1 MQTPYF
7 TEGQTEPVDPS
18 KAVENGENGNGNGN
32 ENEKLD
38 QKKNG
43 QGGEDEGQMYAPMQK
58 RPFDPVESTGH
69 AASEQNS
76 SSGGSSGFSGGVRKI
91 LHPAEALDSARQ
103 TAELIMKDAMDALI
117 RTKQRLMEILP
128 SLMPSQAAA
137 AAAPDAASKMSRLEG
152 ISCAKT
158 WQKAQNG
165 LSKKELTRL
174 GKADLRRGCSTD
186 KTRYRMEQGM
196 EMLKPLGLQVSHQ
209 VSVLRRGQVV
219 ENVEQGML
227 GKAEGGVP
235 AAGTDAEQN
244 GSDEKPSEGVASNA
258 SGSNGGLTT
267 NTTTGSVHQ
276 SSPDSQSRKKWKV
289 MPEES
294 RMCCVLNLLCC
305 TGPFFSRPWFVPPTS
320 VKSGAKSFSIVLL
333 GSGFT
338 VVAGLSPL
346 QISTRGYVDV

>member
-137 AAAPDAASKMSRLEG
+137 AAAPDAASK
-152 ISCAKT
+152 
-158 WQKAQNG
+158 
-165 LSKKELTRL
+165 
-174 GKADLRRGCSTD
+174 
-186 KTRYRMEQGM
+186 
-196 EMLKPLGLQVSHQ
+196 
-209 VSVLRRGQVV
+209 VV

-289 MPEES
+289 
-294 RMCCVLNLLCC
+294 V
-305 TGPFFSRPWFVPPTS
+305 
-320 VKSGAKSFSIVLL
+320 
-333 GSGFT
+333 
-338 VVAGLSPL
+338 GLSK
-346 QISTRGYVDV
+346 I